1 MFYYTDQTEPKKW
14 ITGLSDLIRREQIE
28 LATYE
33 ILELEKQAKELFNIM
48 EQLND
53 ALRKLSKLVSPAEY
67 QKQKRINSYR
77 AIRGIIGAGK
87 SRDSR

>member
-28 LATYE
+28 LATYK
-33 ILELEKQAKELFNIM
+33 ILELEKEKQAKELFNIM

-53 ALRKLSKLVSPAEY
+53 ALRKLSKLE
-67 QKQKRINSYR
+67 
-77 AIRGIIGAGK
+77 K
-87 SRDSR
+87 SDS

>member
-1 MFYYTDQTEPKKW
+1 M
-14 ITGLSDLIRREQIE
+14 SDLIRREQIE

-53 ALRKLSKLVSPAEY
+53 ALRKLSKLE
-67 QKQKRINSYR
+67 
-77 AIRGIIGAGK
+77 K
-87 SRDSR
+87 SDS

>member
-33 ILELEKQAKELFNIM
+33 ILELEKQAKELFNLM

-53 ALRKLSKLVSPAEY
+53 ALRKLSK
-67 QKQKRINSYR
+67 
-77 AIRGIIGAGK
+77 IRK
-87 SRDSR
+87 K